1 MKLKK
6 KSGLIS
12 AVIALSCASIVSV
25 GFASW
30 VISQGDEK
38 TVNGSI
44 SVDTV
49 TTQAYSISF
58 TSGVTDGSLN
68 DVIAFGKADGTTTY
82 HWLDNNTMAE
92 NLNASFQFT
101 INGIDAAT
109 PSGNS
114 ATLSDSGYTLTASLE
129 SPAYTAALTD
139 GLTEGGNTYKNLVGA
154 LPTPSLAFAGGT
166 FTCSVAFTW
175 GSDFNQQNPY
185 IYFNNKAGTA
195 ENILEAQNKLG
206 ALAKL
211 NATYTIT
218 LTVAK
223 A

>member
-58 TSGVTDGSLN
+58 TSGVTDR
-68 DVIAFGKADGTTTY
+68 DD
-82 HWLDNNTMAE
+82 
-92 NLNASFQFT
+92 
-101 INGIDAAT
+101 
-109 PSGNS
+109 
-114 ATLSDSGYTLTASLE
+114 
-129 SPAYTAALTD
+129 
-139 GLTEGGNTYKNLVGA
+139 
-154 LPTPSLAFAGGT
+154 
-166 FTCSVAFTW
+166 
-175 GSDFNQQNPY
+175 
-185 IYFNNKAGTA
+185 
-195 ENILEAQNKLG
+195 
-206 ALAKL
+206 
-211 NATYTIT
+211 
-218 LTVAK
+218 
-223 A
+223 